1 MSGVTYIIAES
12 ADLPPGG
19 KERQGEGNRERERER
34 ERERVGGRRL
44 FPLLAS
50 TMKKTRVSASAV
62 IDIDSAASSS
72 SGIRRG

>member
-34 ERERVGGRRL
+34 ESGWEEGGFFR
-44 FPLLAS
+44 FLLA
-50 TMKKTRVSASAV
+50 R
-62 IDIDSAASSS
+62 
-72 SGIRRG
+72 